1 MIATSRGSL
10 RALLLAT
17 CALGLADVA
26 HAAPAASADTQ
37 GAPASATTAVD
48 EIVVTATN
56 TTRSAVTLGGVE
68 MQKILPG
75 VNPLKAIQTL
85 PGVVFETADPWGN
98 NEQNETLYVHGF
110 SLQQLG
116 YTFDNLP
123 LGDQQYGNYNG
134 LSPSRAV
141 SSENVNRVVL
151 SSGAGDLG
159 TASVSNLGGT
169 IATYS
174 RDPQAARGGTYDITV
189 GSYAAIRSF
198 LRLESGDFWNG
209 NSAYISYLHQDARAW
224 DFNGHQTD
232 DQVNAKFVHDGPHG
246 KLTAFFDYDTKVEPN
261 EDSSNYDAADPNP
274 PYTRPFLFPNVQ
286 GCLSYLSATGAPPAA
301 AGNNFLN
308 CFSAAQRD
316 DVLAYVKYDWNVA
329 RNLTWS
335 NQIYYHNDFGRGI
348 VAGPVNQAG
357 LPGLFN
363 TYYPGQNLV
372 SVFGGTGYAVR
383 TTEYLIDRGGIVSNA
398 ALDLGRHHLEV
409 GAWYEHDHDTQTRVW
424 YPFLQSSNDLSPY
437 SIPTNPNFTQ
447 YRGVFDVDD
456 VVLHLQDQ
464 WRIRDNIRLQAGF
477 KSSLQYAYGAFPIN
491 QRNLPTVAGTNAFVQ
506 YPTGRINTEKWFLP
520 QVGATWDFTQHEQ
533 LFFNVQNNIRQ
544 FIPYGA
550 GGSAWSLATQT
561 AFNLFKTTVKPETSW
576 TYEAGLRTNRDLSL
590 GPITGIQAQANYYHV
605 DFSNRLLSIN
615 AAPFILA
622 LVSGPAILTNVGSV
636 QTDGVDVAGTVRVGS
651 HLSVYDAISYNR
663 SIYKDNYTSGVA
675 VVQTAGKNVPG
686 EPNWLN
692 KFVVS
697 GNYGPFEAQVSGDY
711 VGMRYATY
719 TNDQRVPS
727 YFMTGLEASFRLPL
741 NGAGLVKGAKVSIN
755 VTNLGDIKGVSSI
768 VVGSAAVNY
777 GVFPIPPR
785 MIFGTL
791 SADF

>member
-1 MIATSRGSL
+1 MAVELHRVSRA
-10 RALLLAT
+10 RLLGA
-17 CALGLADVA
+17 CALGALALAGAVQAAD
-26 HAAPAASADTQ
+26 APAATA
-37 GAPASATTAVD
+37 ASSVE

-56 TTRSAVTLGGVE
+56 TTRSAVTLTAPE

-116 YTFDNLP
+116 FTFDNVP

-141 SSENVNRVVL
+141 ISENVSRVVL

-159 TASVSNLGGT
+159 TASTSNLGGT
-169 IATYS
+169 IATFS
-174 RDPQAARGGTYDITV
+174 RDPQAQRGGAFGQTV
-189 GSYAAIRSF
+189 GSYDTTRTFI
-198 LRLESGDFWNG
+198 RLESGDVWNG
-209 NSAYISYLHQDARAW
+209 NSAYVSYVHQDARAW
-224 DFNGHQTD
+224 DFDGHQTD
-232 DQVNAKFVHDGPHG
+232 DQVNLKFVHDGPHG

-261 EDSSNYDAADPNP
+261 EDSSNHDAADPNP
-274 PYTRPFLFPNVQ
+274 PYTRPFIYPNIQ

-301 AGNNFLN
+301 AGNNFTN

-316 DVLAYVKYDWNVA
+316 DILAYVKYDWNVLP
-329 RNLTWS
+329 NLTFS
-335 NQIYYHNDFGRGI
+335 NQVYYHNDFGRGI

-372 SVFGGTGYAVR
+372 SVFGGSGYAVR
-383 TTEYLIDRGGIVSNA
+383 TTEYLIDRGGILSTVDWN
-398 ALDLGRHHLEV
+398 LGPHKIEAGV
-409 GAWYEHDHDTQTRVW
+409 WYEHDHDTQTRVW

-456 VVLHLQDQ
+456 VVLHLQDD
-464 WRIRDNIRLQAGF
+464 WRIRDNLHLQAGF
-477 KSSLQYAYGAFPIN
+477 KSSLQYAYGTFPIN
-491 QRNLPTVAGTNAFVQ
+491 QENLPATVGTNSFVQ

-520 QVGATWDFTQHEQ
+520 QVGATWDFTPHEQ
-533 LFFNVQNNIRQ
+533 LFFNVQNNVRQ

-561 AFNLFKTTVKPETSW
+561 AFDLFKSTVKPETSW
-576 TYEAGLRTNRDLSL
+576 TYEAGLRTRRDLEL
-590 GPITGIQAQANYYHV
+590 GPITGVEGQVNYYHV

-636 QTDGVDVAGTVRVGS
+636 KTDGVDVAATVHLGS
-651 HLSVYDAISYNR
+651 HVSVYDAASYNR
-663 SIYKDNYTSGVA
+663 SIYEDDYTSGTTLVP
-675 VVQTAGKNVPG
+675 TAGKDVPG
-686 EPNWLN
+686 DPRWLN
-692 KFVVS
+692 KFIVS
-697 GNYGPFEAQVSGDY
+697 ASFGPFEAQVSGDY
-711 VGMRYATY
+711 VGKRYATY
-719 TNDQRVPS
+719 TNDQSVPS
-727 YFMTGLEASFRLPL
+727 YFMTALEASYRLPL
-741 NGAGLVKGAKVSIN
+741 DGQGLVKGAKLSIN
-755 VTNLGDIKGVSSI
+755 VTNLGDIRGASAI
-768 VVGSAAVNY
+768 VVGNATVSY
-777 GVFPIPPR
+777 GVYPIPPR
-785 MIFGTL
+785 MVFGTL
-791 SADF
+791 TAEF